1 MSTGDS
7 QEVVV
12 IGAGIA
18 GLSAAYELTGG
29 PSPHENGPR
38 VTIIEASDRTGGK
51 IAKTVIDDHEFD
63 AAADGVLARRP
74 EVLALIADLGISH
87 RVEPIAASG
96 ASVFARGKL
105 RLLPND
111 LQMGIPTS
119 FSSLRK
125 SGTLSTAGLLRAFR
139 DVVAPRPASRGH
151 LQDRTIGGLI
161 ETKLGPEVVSTLVD
175 PMIGGISAG
184 RVSEMSAAAVFPP
197 LLEAAQER
205 GSLMAALRSVTAP
218 AATKASAHTEGEGH
232 DAPEV
237 PAPSFVSLAGG
248 MHELPA
254 TMEQVLRDRGVRFI
268 TGSEITGL
276 RRGGGTDPSWLVDS
290 ASTTTPADGVVIAIP
305 APGAAQI
312 LRPLDPEAASL
323 LDQIDYASVGVIT
336 FLFNDE
342 AVALPD
348 EGTGVL
354 VPPGTPVPTG
364 PNAGERFNIT
374 ALTFLDRKW
383 PHLALSGRRLIR
395 ASIGRIDDD
404 RMAQLTDA
412 EILERVTEELGI
424 LLELSDAPLSTSLVR
439 WKDALPQYRVNH
451 LMRVA
456 GIEAAVDRLKDV
468 TICGAALHGIG
479 IPACV
484 GSGRS
489 AGRELLA
496 ELASS
501 P

>member
-1 MSTGDS
+1 MTESDRR
-7 QEVVV
+7 EVVV

-18 GLSAAYELTGG
+18 GLSAAYELTGSS
-29 PSPHENGPR
+29 SPHATGPL
-38 VTIIEASDRTGGK
+38 VTIIEAALRTGGK
-51 IAKTVIDDHEFD
+51 IAATLIADHEVD

-74 EVLALIADLGISH
+74 EVLSLIDDLGISH
-87 RVEPIAASG
+87 RIEPIAASG

-105 RLLPND
+105 RLLPSD

-119 FSSLRK
+119 FSSLRA
-125 SGTLSTAGLLRAFR
+125 SGTLSTRGLIRAFR

-218 AATKASAHTEGEGH
+218 PRSSTAQPGDAEG
-232 DAPEV
+232 
-237 PAPSFVSLAGG
+237 PADIPPPSFVSLTGG

-268 TGSEITGL
+268 TGTEITGL
-276 RRGGGTDPSWLVDS
+276 RRGGGTDPCWLVDS
-290 ASTTTPADGVVIAIP
+290 ASTTTPADGVVIAVP
-305 APGAAQI
+305 APAAAQI
-312 LRPLDPEAASL
+312 LRPLDPEAAAL
-323 LDQIDYASVGVIT
+323 LDQIDYASVGVVTLLFDEESIT
-336 FLFNDE
+336 
-342 AVALPD
+342 LPD

-364 PNAGERFNIT
+364 PNAGERFNVT

-383 PHLALSGRRLIR
+383 PHLALPGRRLIR

-404 RMAQLTDA
+404 RMATMTDA
-412 EILERVTEELGI
+412 EILEKVTGELEI
-424 LLELSDAPLSTSLVR
+424 LLGHTSPPLSTTLVR
-439 WKDALPQYRVNH
+439 WMNALPQYRVNH

-456 GIEAAVDRLKDV
+456 GIEAAVDRLAHV
-468 TICGAALHGIG
+468 TICGAALRGIG

-489 AGRELLA
+489 AGRDLLA
-496 ELASS
+496 ELTTA

>member
-1 MSTGDS
+1 M
-7 QEVVV
+7 
-12 IGAGIA
+12 
-18 GLSAAYELTGG
+18 
-29 PSPHENGPR
+29 
-38 VTIIEASDRTGGK
+38 
-51 IAKTVIDDHEFD
+51 
-63 AAADGVLARRP
+63 
-74 EVLALIADLGISH
+74 
-87 RVEPIAASG
+87 
-96 ASVFARGKL
+96 
-105 RLLPND
+105 
-111 LQMGIPTS
+111 
-119 FSSLRK
+119 
-125 SGTLSTAGLLRAFR
+125 
-139 DVVAPRPASRGH
+139 
-151 LQDRTIGGLI
+151 
-161 ETKLGPEVVSTLVD
+161 
-175 PMIGGISAG
+175 
-184 RVSEMSAAAVFPP
+184 
-197 LLEAAQER
+197 
-205 GSLMAALRSVTAP
+205 
-218 AATKASAHTEGEGH
+218 
-232 DAPEV
+232 
-237 PAPSFVSLAGG
+237 
-248 MHELPA
+248 
-254 TMEQVLRDRGVRFI
+254 
-268 TGSEITGL
+268 
-276 RRGGGTDPSWLVDS
+276 
-290 ASTTTPADGVVIAIP
+290 VIAIP

-336 FLFNDE
+336 FLFDDE
-342 AVALPD
+342 AITLPD

-383 PHLALSGRRLIR
+383 PHLALPGRRLIR

-412 EILERVTEELGI
+412 EILEKVTAELGI

-496 ELASS
+496 ELTSS